1 MKNRFTG
8 SKLTTNRKTLL
19 SWIYQVQ
26 SSLSLSSFFFVISP
40 WPHATTAPSPPH
52 PLRPR
57 SSPGFS
63 ALFREPL
70 MTFSFSGLFRALS
83 SPLPLCLSSTET
95 SSLSLP
101 TSDSSPLPFTLPLAP
116 SYFIGD
122 MAAVFLNLLL
132 LPFQLISARGIKRS
146 RRIASHA
153 KKIPLA
159 IWSVIL
165 GSFWCARLPI
175 LRSSPAHYSVALNRN
190 SFVVF
195 QKEHWIFRITNFC
208 DEIFVLVRD

>member
-1 MKNRFTG
+1 MKNRFELVRNWRRIE
-8 SKLTTNRKTLL
+8 KLCSPGFTKFSL
-19 SWIYQVQ
+19 
-26 SSLSLSSFFFVISP
+26 LSLSSFFFVISP

-190 SFVVF
+190 SFLVF